1 MSLLGVPNDVVE
13 RIASILLRLRE
24 GGEKYG
30 ESCCDRRAMEK
41 AFRAV
46 LSLSMTCKE
55 LRRLLRPTAMHRE
68 ARARRDT
75 IIWPSLR
82 VAKRAPRKP
91 VSASHLYSAQRQE
104 EKHSKAQLK
113 MMRSALSAFVCGT
126 PHAALRRAFVKEQA
140 EAGNHYR
147 VRLVD
152 KFADDEILLVSNGF
166 LLRAATEVVTND
178 VWNRTLHVH
187 KYDDATVFGD
197 ACGDDPQSIALLNSV
212 NTPAGTSAFD
222 MVDVYSATGDMIV
235 ASVAME
241 SDDDGDMVMNVF
253 CEHHRLNTTKGIVEE
268 VFKACV
274 RSYQAEYAGEWMHW
288 PAAYMLGED
297 GDPYAV
303 TFSMD
308 RDENGEFSFSGG
320 EVEHLRYNIV
330 KVHDGH
336 TEPMHIGFPL
346 MADPNTLVAPNAEPA
361 ARGLPEITDY
371 LVDWID
377 KATAC
382 TLGVVAV
389 STLGGLRIHSGPGYG
404 TSEHINFQHK
414 LVNEHGMI
422 KTYWTPMQPIGFSE
436 NGQFLLAESY
446 TKMSGVPP
454 GIFVLAREGTT
465 GLFSRYPMAALRA
478 EAPDAKISDAVFTA
492 CSRYCLFQGRCGT
505 EGWGGWRCWYYVD
518 LHSVFEPVVRYVARY
533 EPHADPQSTLVAVGR
548 PLAPEV
554 GTQCTSK
561 QPVKIRFGSD
571 GVLVHCANMSYVRF
585 TVEGTEQN
593 PKPSVPH

>member
-1 MSLLGVPNDVVE
+1 MTLLGVPNDVME

-30 ESCCDRRAMEK
+30 ESCRDRRAMDK

-82 VAKRAPRKP
+82 VAKRAPRTP
-91 VSASHLYSAQRQE
+91 GSASHLYSAQRQE

-126 PHAALRRAFVKEQA
+126 PRAALRRAFVKEQA

-147 VRLVD
+147 VRLID
-152 KFADDEILLVSNGF
+152 KFADEEDVLLVSNGF
-166 LLRAATEVVTND
+166 LLRAEDEVVTND
-178 VWNRTLHVH
+178 VWNRRLHVH
-187 KYDDATVFGD
+187 KYDDAAVSD
-197 ACGDDPQSIALLNSV
+197 DSCGDDPQSIALLDSV
-212 NTPAGTSAFD
+212 VTPGGTSAFD

-235 ASVAME
+235 ASLALE
-241 SDDDGDMVMNVF
+241 SDDEGDAVMNVF
-253 CEHHRLNTTKGIVEE
+253 YEHHRLNTTKGIVEE
-268 VFKACV
+268 VFKTRL
-274 RSYQAEYAGEWMHW
+274 RSYQAEYAGEWRNW
-288 PAAYMLGED
+288 PATYMLCED

-308 RDENGEFSFSGG
+308 RDENGGFSFSGG
-320 EVEHLRYNIV
+320 GVYDLKYNIV

-336 TEPMHIGFPL
+336 TEPMHSGFLL
-346 MADPNTLVAPNAEPA
+346 MPDPNALVASNKAPPA
-361 ARGLPEITDY
+361 RDLSEITNY

-377 KATAC
+377 KATAS

-389 STLGGLRIHSGPGYG
+389 STLGGLRIHSGSGYG

-422 KTYWTPMQPIGFSE
+422 KTYWTPMQPIAFSE
-436 NGQFLLAESY
+436 NGQFLLAKSF

-465 GLFSRYPMAALRA
+465 GLFSRYPMAALRTPG
-478 EAPDAKISDAVFTA
+478 EAPNAEISDAVFTE
-492 CSRYCLFQGRCGT
+492 CSRYCLFQGSWGRV
-505 EGWGGWRCWYYVD
+505 GGWRCWFYVD
-518 LHSVFEPVVRYVARY
+518 LHSVFEPVVRYAPYAV
-533 EPHADPQSTLVAVGR
+533 PPGTLVAVGR

-554 GTQCTSK
+554 GRQCASK
-561 QPVKIRFGSD
+561 QPLKIRFGSD
-571 GVLVHCANMSYVRF
+571 GVLVHCANESCVRF

-593 PKPSVPH
+593 PNPPVPH